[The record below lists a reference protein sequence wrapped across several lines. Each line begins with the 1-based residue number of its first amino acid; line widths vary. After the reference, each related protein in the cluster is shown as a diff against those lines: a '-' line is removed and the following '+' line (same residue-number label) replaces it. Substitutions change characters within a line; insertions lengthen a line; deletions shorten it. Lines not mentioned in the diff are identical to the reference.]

1 MKMKKI
7 KLQLRK
13 IILRKKRTFKICAL
27 ERPDGKTIPIIAM
40 TANAFAEDMQKC
52 LDAGMNAYLAKPL
65 EVQKV
70 IAVIAQGCNNS

>member
-1 MKMKKI
+1 
-7 KLQLRK
+7 
-13 IILRKKRTFKICAL
+13 
-27 ERPDGKTIPIIAM
+27 M

-70 IAVIAQGCNNS
+70 IAVIAQVVITVNGIME

>member
-1 MKMKKI
+1 
-7 KLQLRK
+7 
-13 IILRKKRTFKICAL
+13 
-27 ERPDGKTIPIIAM
+27 M

-70 IAVIAQGCNNS
+70 IAVIAQGCNKS

>member
-1 MKMKKI
+1 MDG
-7 KLQLRK
+7 LTASR
-13 IILRKKRTFKICAL
+13 IIRAMDRLDAR
-27 ERPDGKTIPIIAM
+27 TIPIIAM

>member
-1 MKMKKI
+1 
-7 KLQLRK
+7 
-13 IILRKKRTFKICAL
+13 
-27 ERPDGKTIPIIAM
+27 M

-70 IAVIAQGCNNS
+70 IAVIAQGCNNSYWNNGMNQLFS

>member
-1 MKMKKI
+1 
-7 KLQLRK
+7 
-13 IILRKKRTFKICAL
+13 
-27 ERPDGKTIPIIAM
+27 M

-70 IAVIAQGCNNS
+70 IAVIAIIGIVFPSGRSKAQILNVRF